1 MKTLRKKLY
10 RDLMH
15 LKGQMLAVAAV
26 VACGISVFV
35 SMSSVKYSLEASRQ
49 QYYSR
54 YRFADVFMQVKRAPE
69 FYRETV
75 RNIQGVASVTT
86 RVIADVT
93 LDVPGLDEPATGR
106 IVSIPEYRSM
116 AGLNDIFIKSGRYIE
131 PGKSGE
137 VIASKPFMLANGLK
151 PGDRIGAVIN
161 GRKKELVIAG
171 TGLSPEY
178 IYEVQ
183 PGSFFPDNRRFGI
196 FWMNRKALE
205 SALDMSGSF
214 NDLSLT
220 LSHGAS
226 EKDVIMKLDHMFKPY
241 GSLGAYGRSEQLS
254 DRFISDEIKQVGM
267 QITFLPAI
275 FLGVAVF
282 LLNIVLRRIVT
293 TQRDQ
298 IAVLKAMGYSDEDV
312 GLHYL
317 GFAMIPTAIGSVTGT
332 CLGAWLGSGLMN
344 IYGDFYNFAEMV
356 YYIRFEDVAFSVLL
370 SFVAAFFGA
379 YGAVYKA
386 VQLPPAEAMRPDSP
400 AVYKPGIFDRE
411 ALRKKTPVPM
421 RIIIRNLER
430 HPWKAVL
437 SVLMIALAVA
447 ILIAGRY
454 TYDVTD
460 LMVQVEFDEKHRE
473 DVTVIFK
480 DAMPPSVAYSI
491 ASLDG
496 VLEHEYYREEPVR
509 INFGHRSRR
518 QTIKGV
524 QSTAG
529 LQRLVDKSNR
539 QVGLPS
545 GGIVLTSTLA
555 DILGARPGDMLAID
569 FLQGRQLHRDVMLT
583 GTIDEILGLS
593 AYMNIGDL
601 DRLAGD
607 GGALNAAYLRID
619 SRKAG
624 PLYSTFKKMPGI
636 SGIMMLKALKKSFDD
651 LIARSMTT
659 STVILTSFACV
670 LAFAVVYNGARISLS
685 ERARELSSL
694 RVLGMTNAEISFIL
708 LGEQALL
715 TILAIP
721 LGFLIGIGLSAWLA
735 VALSSE
741 LYRMPLVFSAFNFLF
756 AFVVIIIVATVS
768 GIAVRKR
775 LVNLDL
781 VAVLKT
787 RE

>member
-1 MKTLRKKLY
+1 MPMLRKKLL
-10 RDLMH
+10 RDLLHM
-15 LKGQMLAVAAV
+15 KGQMLAVAAV

-35 SMSSVKYSLEASRQ
+35 AMSSVKYSLEASRQ
-49 QYYSR
+49 RYYSR
-54 YRFADVFMQVKRAPE
+54 YRFADVFLQVKRAPE

-75 RNIQGVASVTT
+75 SHIPGVASVTT
-86 RVIADVT
+86 RVTADVT
-93 LDVPGLDEPATGR
+93 IDVPGLDEPATGR
-106 IVSIPEYRSM
+106 IVSIPEYRNISV
-116 AGLNDIFIKSGRYIE
+116 LNDVFIKSGRFIE
-131 PGKSGE
+131 PGKSEE
-137 VIASKPFMLANGLK
+137 VIASKPFMQANRLV

-161 GRKKELVIAG
+161 GRKKELVIVG
-171 TGLSPEY
+171 MGLSPEY

-196 FWMNRKALE
+196 FWMSRRTLE

-214 NDLSLT
+214 NDLALT
-220 LSHGAS
+220 LTHGAS
-226 EKDVIMKLDHMFKPY
+226 EKDVIMQLDHLFKRY
-241 GSLGAYGRSEQLS
+241 GSFGAYGRNEQLS

-267 QITFLPAI
+267 QITVLPSI

-317 GFAMIPTAIGSVTGT
+317 GFAMVPTAFGSVAGT
-332 CLGAWLGSGLMN
+332 LLGAWIGKGLMN
-344 IYGDFYNFAEMV
+344 LYGDFYNFAELV
-356 YYIRFEDVAFSVLL
+356 YYFRFEDVAFSVLL
-370 SFVAAFFGA
+370 SFIAAFFGA
-379 YGAVYKA
+379 YGAVRKA
-386 VQLPPAEAMRPDSP
+386 VKLPPAEAMRPDSP
-400 AVYKPGIFDRE
+400 AVYKPGIFDTE
-411 ALRKKTPVPM
+411 ALRKKVPVPL
-421 RIIIRNLER
+421 RIITRNLER
-430 HPWKAVL
+430 HPWKAAL
-437 SVLMIALAVA
+437 SVFMIALAVA

-460 LMVQVEFDEKHRE
+460 LMVQVEFNEKHRE

-480 DAMPPSVAYSI
+480 DSMPLSVAHNI

-509 INFGHRSRR
+509 MSFGHRSRR
-518 QTIKGV
+518 QTIRGV

-539 QVGLPS
+539 QIGLPS
-545 GGIVLTSTLA
+545 GGIVITTTLA
-555 DILGARPGDMLAID
+555 DILGVKPGDMLSID
-569 FLQGRQLHRDVMLT
+569 FLQGRQLQRDVMVS

-593 AYMNIGDL
+593 AYMNLEDL
-601 DRLAGD
+601 NRLAGD

-619 SRKAG
+619 RTKTEKIFSE
-624 PLYSTFKKMPGI
+624 FKKMPGI
-636 SGIMMLKALKKSFDD
+636 SGLMMLKALKKSFDD

-715 TILAIP
+715 TMLAIP

-756 AFVVIIIVATVS
+756 AFMVIIIVATVS
-768 GIAVRKR
+768 GLAVRKR
-775 LVNLDL
+775 LVSLDL
-781 VAVLKT
+781 VEVLKT

>member
-1 MKTLRKKLY
+1 MQL
-10 RDLMH
+10 DH
-15 LKGQMLAVAAV
+15 LFK
-26 VACGISVFV
+26 
-35 SMSSVKYSLEASRQ
+35 
-49 QYYSR
+49 R
-54 YRFADVFMQVKRAPE
+54 Y
-69 FYRETV
+69 
-75 RNIQGVASVTT
+75 
-86 RVIADVT
+86 
-93 LDVPGLDEPATGR
+93 
-106 IVSIPEYRSM
+106 
-116 AGLNDIFIKSGRYIE
+116 
-131 PGKSGE
+131 
-137 VIASKPFMLANGLK
+137 
-151 PGDRIGAVIN
+151 
-161 GRKKELVIAG
+161 
-171 TGLSPEY
+171 
-178 IYEVQ
+178 
-183 PGSFFPDNRRFGI
+183 GSF
-196 FWMNRKALE
+196 
-205 SALDMSGSF
+205 
-214 NDLSLT
+214 
-220 LSHGAS
+220 
-226 EKDVIMKLDHMFKPY
+226 
-241 GSLGAYGRSEQLS
+241 GAYGRNEQLS

-267 QITFLPAI
+267 QITVLPSI

-317 GFAMIPTAIGSVTGT
+317 GFAMVPTAFGSVAGT
-332 CLGAWLGSGLMN
+332 LLGAWIGKGLMN
-344 IYGDFYNFAEMV
+344 LYGDFYNFAELV
-356 YYIRFEDVAFSVLL
+356 YYFRFEDVAFSVLL
-370 SFVAAFFGA
+370 SFIAAFFGA
-379 YGAVYKA
+379 YGAVRKA
-386 VQLPPAEAMRPDSP
+386 VKLPPAEAMRPDSP
-400 AVYKPGIFDRE
+400 AVYKPGIFDTE
-411 ALRKKTPVPM
+411 ALRKKVPVPL
-421 RIIIRNLER
+421 RIITRNLER
-430 HPWKAVL
+430 HPWKAAL
-437 SVLMIALAVA
+437 SVFMIALAVA

-460 LMVQVEFDEKHRE
+460 LMVQVEFNEKHRE

-480 DAMPPSVAYSI
+480 DSMPLSVAHNI

-509 INFGHRSRR
+509 MSFGHRSRR
-518 QTIKGV
+518 QTIRGV

-539 QVGLPS
+539 QIGLPS
-545 GGIVLTSTLA
+545 GGIVITTTLA
-555 DILGARPGDMLAID
+555 DILGVKPGDMLSID
-569 FLQGRQLHRDVMLT
+569 FLQGRQLQRDVMVS

-593 AYMNIGDL
+593 AYMNLEDL
-601 DRLAGD
+601 NRLAGD

-619 SRKAG
+619 RTKTEKIFSE
-624 PLYSTFKKMPGI
+624 FKKMPGI
-636 SGIMMLKALKKSFDD
+636 SGLMMLKALKKSFDD

-715 TILAIP
+715 TMLAIP

-756 AFVVIIIVATVS
+756 AFMVIIIVATVS
-768 GIAVRKR
+768 GLAVRKR
-775 LVNLDL
+775 LVSLDL
-781 VAVLKT
+781 VEVLKT